1 MKNRLYSTSDVI
13 MLMAC
18 TYIAERGI
26 EHQAQLAAR
35 RPQWKAPFFT
45 NLKTRATAILENN
58 IGIDTLALLKQAT
71 HTVSTTTEAAHRG
84 LMELKQ
90 EIEVD
95 FRKNPAR
102 SESLLTHLGLSAVSS
117 AKMTQSTYIKALVT
131 VKNNLTPEVKA
142 ELVAAGAN
150 PQALDLLVS
159 QAKLLIE
166 ANDIQENVKVNRKSI
181 NAANVEEL
189 NGIYDEVISICKL
202 ASTYLVGN
210 KELQDH
216 FSFTNA
222 LKACGYIPTKAKK
235 EDDKPSPTK

>member
-1 MKNRLYSTSDVI
+1 

-58 IGIDTLALLKQAT
+58 IGIDTLALLKQ
-71 HTVSTTTEAAHRG
+71 
-84 LMELKQ
+84 

-102 SESLLTHLGLSAVSS
+102 RESLLTHLGLSAVSS